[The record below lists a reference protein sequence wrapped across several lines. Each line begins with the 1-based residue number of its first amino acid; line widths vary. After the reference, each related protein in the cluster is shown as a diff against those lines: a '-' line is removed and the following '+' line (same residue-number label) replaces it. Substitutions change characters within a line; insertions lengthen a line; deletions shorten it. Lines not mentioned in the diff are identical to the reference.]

1 MSEKVKEQIN
11 YEALPLEEL
20 TEISRHDHQEDV
32 RQYDKQQ
39 NALCLVMI
47 GAICLVCGILFL
59 ILSSVREKNITTGI
73 DPTCLPFFVSI
84 GCFVASI
91 ALLAIGLTRFFI
103 AFFKRKALKEEII
116 VVTRLKSSKMSSN

>member
-11 YEALPLEEL
+11 YEALSLEEL
-20 TEISRHDHQEDV
+20 TEISRHDHQDDV

-39 NALCLVMI
+39 NAFCLVMI

-84 GCFVASI
+84 GCFVASVV
-91 ALLAIGLTRFFI
+91 LLALGLTRFFI